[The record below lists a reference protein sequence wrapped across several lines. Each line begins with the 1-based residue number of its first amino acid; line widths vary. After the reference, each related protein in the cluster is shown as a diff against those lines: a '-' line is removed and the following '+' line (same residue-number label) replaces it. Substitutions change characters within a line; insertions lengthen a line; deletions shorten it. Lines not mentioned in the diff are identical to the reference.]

1 MMTKLRLLSAAG
13 MLVALTSAGAMAET
27 ISPAGTYMGT
37 PLNPNPPVV
46 NTQATANTPSN
57 FYSPYG
63 SASPFINNAAPEG
76 TGTNP
81 FVSGAGTSG
90 HAPMH

>member
-1 MMTKLRLLSAAG
+1 
-13 MLVALTSAGAMAET
+13 
-27 ISPAGTYMGT
+27 
-37 PLNPNPPVV
+37 VV